1 MPSGGCEIHLAGRTF
16 LVIKALGGVVG
27 DDLKVFLVR
36 NRIDDKT
43 WEASGCSWSELKL
56 IKVDYEKRQQILEES
71 ANLYANVIRKIPLV
85 HSVRSRIKDSDH
97 LIEKIVRK
105 CVSAEEKYKFVT
117 VENYSE
123 VITDLVGIRA
133 LHLFKEDCF
142 GIASGLLDIWEPI
155 EKPIAYVRS
164 GDASDL
170 LKKYDEAGMD
180 VKEHPKGYR
189 SLHCIFSSTPVSR
202 KVAFEVQVR
211 TIFEEG
217 WSEIDHTVRYPNFSD
232 NELVSYFL
240 AIFNRTAGSADEMG
254 GFVKGLA
261 SALHDYQAQISQV
274 KDERDASLRKIED
287 LIGQLEG
294 YKEQGG
300 QLTDTVEKLMSE
312 VDKIKNEKTIADFI
326 ATTQAVLGVVNSHK
340 KGDMQRSAFKSPRS
354 SLLDF
359 KAGRSFEDD
368 NDKSR

>member
-1 MPSGGCEIHLAGRTF
+1 M
-16 LVIKALGGVVG
+16 V
-27 DDLKVFLVR
+27 DDLKEFLFR

-43 WEASGCSWSELKL
+43 WEASGCRWAELKL
-56 IKVDYEKRQQILEES
+56 IKEDHEKRQQILEES
-71 ANLYANVIRKIPLV
+71 ANLYVNVIRKIPLV
-85 HSVRSRIKDSDH
+85 HSVRSRIKNSDH

-105 CVSAEEKYKFVT
+105 CVSTEEKYKCVT

-142 GIASGLLDIWEPI
+142 GIARGLLDIWEPI

-164 GDASDL
+164 GDADDL
-170 LKKYDEAGMD
+170 LRKYDQAGMD

-202 KVAFEVQVR
+202 KVSFEVQVR

-217 WSEIDHTVRYPNFSD
+217 WSEIDHNVRYPNFSD

-261 SALHDYQAQISQV
+261 SALHDYQTQISQV
-274 KDERDASLRKIED
+274 KDERDASLSKIED

-300 QLTDTVEKLMSE
+300 QLTETVEKLKSE
-312 VDKIKNEKTIADFI
+312 VDKIKNEKTVADFI
-326 ATTQAVLGVVNSHK
+326 ATARAVLDVVNSDK
-340 KGDMQRSAFKSPRS
+340 KVHVQRFAFTSPRP
-354 SLLDF
+354 SLLDPPES
-359 KAGRSFEDD
+359 RSHEDD
-368 NDKSR
+368 CDNSSA